1 MAISEKNHNHGR
13 QYALIGLQ
21 EVLGTDMEAA
31 EFDVM
36 SLPADS
42 IIIGGAVIVTEAF
55 DATVTGT
62 IGGAGTGAST
72 GAVDM
77 TVVARTDIVF
87 DGSVNTLG
95 AAVTMTGSG
104 GSVAGSAYV
113 EGEYIRVNRANE
125 MQD

>member
-21 EVLGTDMEAA
+21 EVLGTEMEAA

-104 GSVAGSAYV
+104 VSVAGSAYV
-113 EGEYIRVNRANE
+113 EVEYIRVNRANE
-125 MQD
+125 MQE